1 MQFAGDTFSPVAAII
16 AAALAPSWYALC
28 NHACMAKKSFR
39 KGDRVEWE
47 TSQGTTRG
55 RVEKKLTS
63 PRKIKDHEVAAS
75 AANPEYL
82 VTSEKT
88 GKQAAHKPEALKK
101 AKSK

>member
-1 MQFAGDTFSPVAAII
+1 
-16 AAALAPSWYALC
+16 
-28 NHACMAKKSFR
+28 MAKKSFR

-47 TSQGTTRG
+47 TSHG
-55 RVEKKLTS
+55 RTSGKVEKKLTS
-63 PRKIKDHEVAAS
+63 PRKIKGHQVAAS
-75 AANPEYL
+75 TANPEYL